1 MLTIRVS
8 PTYVHV
14 VSGSPIPSGSTG
26 APQVTFQLDDYWNDY
41 AVTAAFEGNGNV
53 RHLSNIANGQVY
65 TVPWECISQEGVL
78 TIRVFGARSG
88 SLSTTLSATVQV
100 VASGIESVLPEEPT
114 PSAYEQFVSEI
125 AEDADI
131 ANTAVREAL
140 SALDSA
146 VSLMDQISEMDSL
159 LSRIEAAAE
168 EIPSMQEAANQLV
181 NAAAEAVETANQASE
196 TANQASETALQI
208 AAMPAI
214 AVQETN
220 KSRAL
225 RFWIGDM
232 SDYHQLLYSSGL
244 ADDTHYI
251 ITDDPTI
258 GDLSTKVEELN
269 AYMEGLIWPP
279 SLLSDALDCDLGNP
293 MALRNHK
300 RYLITS
306 TTTNIPDIEGFCGL
320 REPVLYA
327 DANCAAMVT
336 LTEVRPVP
344 GRRWINLLSNDH
356 QTPDDNAWTGW
367 IES

>member
-125 AEDADI
+125 AEDANI
-131 ANTAVREAL
+131 ANTAVREAF

-146 VSLMDQISEMDSL
+146 VGLMEQISEMDGL

-181 NAAAEAVETANQASE
+181 NAAAEAVE

-279 SLLSDALDCDLGNP
+279 YSLSDALDCEPENP

-306 TTTNIPDIEGFCGL
+306 STANIPDVEGFCGF
-320 REPVLYA
+320 REPVLYC
-327 DANCAAMVT
+327 DANCMAMVT

-356 QTPDDNAWTGW
+356 QTPADNAWTGW